1 VKKTTPL
8 VSSSAHFQ
16 LPGSCQSYQSIH
28 GQEFP
33 ALENPKKWYF
43 AAGIRSGIPEL
54 MFAGGLPL
62 GSLQGVHFLYGFLGF
77 FLDDMRS
84 QVAVPVGPLGI
95 GVGAGD
101 AEFPGGENLHAFA
114 AFAFLDDRIALSTV
128 ITAPL
133 LGHEGAIHAN
143 FDYLADHFATS

>member
-1 VKKTTPL
+1 
-8 VSSSAHFQ
+8 
-16 LPGSCQSYQSIH
+16 
-28 GQEFP
+28 
-33 ALENPKKWYF
+33 
-43 AAGIRSGIPEL
+43 

-143 FDYLADHFATS
+143 FDYLANHLLLPPKKMNQAIRPEKDRKNNFFIPNKFN

>member
-1 VKKTTPL
+1 
-8 VSSSAHFQ
+8 
-16 LPGSCQSYQSIH
+16 
-28 GQEFP
+28 
-33 ALENPKKWYF
+33 
-43 AAGIRSGIPEL
+43 

-62 GSLQGVHFLYGFLGF
+62 GSLQGVHFLHGFLGF

-114 AFAFLDDRIALSTV
+114 AFAFFDDWIALSTV
-128 ITAPL
+128 ITTPL
-133 LGHEGAIHAN
+133 LRHEGAIQAN

>member
-1 VKKTTPL
+1 LFPVPL
-8 VSSSAHFQ
+8 IFSCRALANHTKAFMDKSSRR
-16 LPGSCQSYQSIH
+16 LKI
-28 GQEFP
+28 
-33 ALENPKKWYF
+33 LKN
-43 AAGIRSGIPEL
+43 GILRPEYDPEL
-54 MFAGGLPL
+54 MFAGGLPF

-84 QVAVPVGPLGI
+84 QVAVPVGPLGFR
-95 GVGAGD
+95 VGAGD
-101 AEFPGGENLHAFA
+101 AEFPGGENFHAFA